1 MASRLLASLS
11 DQDRRRVLAA
21 ARRRRYGRR
30 EVLFHEGDPADC
42 LHLIDSGRVAV
53 RVATPVGDVATLTVL
68 GREDVLGE
76 LSLLDEPSRRSATA
90 IALERTET
98 LTIHRDTFF
107 ELREAHSGVDRFLV
121 QILANQVSRLS
132 AHVLEALYLDA
143 DTRVL
148 RRVLALAQLYG
159 DGAAGTTIPLTQ
171 EDLASLAGTSRATV
185 NRVLGENGDAL
196 AVRRGGVTVVDPELL
211 RHRAR

>member
-1 MASRLLASLS
+1 MASPLLASLS
-11 DQDRRRVLAA
+11 DEDRREVLAA
-21 ARRRRYGRR
+21 ARRRRYSRR

-68 GREDVLGE
+68 GHQEVLGE
-76 LSLLDEPSRRSATA
+76 LSLLDEPSRRTATA

-98 LTIHRDTFF
+98 LTIHRGAFF
-107 ELREAHSGVDRFLV
+107 EVRDAHPGVDRFLI
-121 QILANQVSRLS
+121 QILANQVRRLS
-132 AHVLEALYLDA
+132 AHVLEALYVDA

-148 RRVLALAQLYG
+148 RRLVALAQLYG
-159 DGAAGTTIPLTQ
+159 AGAAGTTIPLTQ

-185 NRVLGENGDAL
+185 NRVLGENRDAL
-196 AVRRGGVTVVDPELL
+196 VVRRGGVTVVDADRL
-211 RHRAR
+211 RRRAR